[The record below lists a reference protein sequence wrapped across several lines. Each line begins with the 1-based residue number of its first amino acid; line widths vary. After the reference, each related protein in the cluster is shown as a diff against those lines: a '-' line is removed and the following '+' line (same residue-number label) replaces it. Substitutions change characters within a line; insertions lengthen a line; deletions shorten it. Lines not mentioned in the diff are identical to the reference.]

1 MNIAVVGTGYVGLVT
16 GTCFAENGNH
26 VTCVDIDANKVEKMK
41 NGIIP
46 IYEPHLDVLFE
57 RNIKQNRLVF
67 TTNLEEAIK
76 DATIIFLALPTPP
89 GEDVLLSKN
98 YPTLL
103 GPSEYDRGFEDGYDR
118 ALEVLQEYINGPT
131 EAEPVV
137 VEEVEDDFD
146 ITDVDDPE

>member
-1 MNIAVVGTGYVGLVT
+1 MTDNIRPAREGY
-16 GTCFAENGNH
+16 ASIN
-26 VTCVDIDANKVEKMK
+26 
-41 NGIIP
+41 
-46 IYEPHLDVLFE
+46 LD
-57 RNIKQNRLVF
+57 F
-67 TTNLEEAIK
+67 TTENQEVVANMFIHEGELREQDAIW
-76 DATIIFLALPTPP
+76 
-89 GEDVLLSKN
+89 ELLSKN

-118 ALEVLQEYINGPT
+118 ALEVLQEYINGPA